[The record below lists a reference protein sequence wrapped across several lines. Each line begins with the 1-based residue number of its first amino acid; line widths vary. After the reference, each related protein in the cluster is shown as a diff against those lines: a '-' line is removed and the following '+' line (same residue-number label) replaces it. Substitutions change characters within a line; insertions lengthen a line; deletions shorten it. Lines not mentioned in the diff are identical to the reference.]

1 MPVTLTL
8 NHLALAVRV
17 TTHLEAPR
25 LPCSDILTRQL
36 AAGDGDCRVYAENA
50 PDDTLNE
57 AVIVL
62 VGHLLEHPPHNRNP
76 QNAFIQSGARGMLG
90 FWSTPRSTRV
100 T

>member
-36 AAGDGDCRVYAENA
+36 AAGATA
-50 PDDTLNE
+50 
-57 AVIVL
+57 IV
-62 VGHLLEHPPHNRNP
+62 E
-76 QNAFIQSGARGMLG
+76 
-90 FWSTPRSTRV
+90 STPRTHLMIR
-100 T
+100 